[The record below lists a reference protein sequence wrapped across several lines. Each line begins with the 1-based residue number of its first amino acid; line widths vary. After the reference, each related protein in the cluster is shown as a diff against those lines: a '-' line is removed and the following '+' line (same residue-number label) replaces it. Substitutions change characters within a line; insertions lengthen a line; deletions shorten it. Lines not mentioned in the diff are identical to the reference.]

1 MVRLARS
8 RSNIFPPEEQ
18 LTLNDLSKGGL
29 FGYDSDIRAQYGAV
43 CGIDEA
49 GRGPLAGD
57 VYAAAVIFDE
67 GTVIEGIND
76 SKKLTEK
83 KRELLFDEICEKAK
97 AYCIATASIAEIEEI
112 NILNA
117 AMLAMKRAYEGLGM
131 KSDMILVDGNKLPP
145 IDGNVRT
152 VVKGDATS
160 ASIAAASILAKV
172 ARDRYMDELAA
183 QYPEY
188 GFEKHKGYGTKAHY
202 EAVDRYGLCP
212 VHRPSFFK
220 KYYAQKNG

>member
-1 MVRLARS
+1 M
-8 RSNIFPPEEQ
+8 
-18 LTLNDLSKGGL
+18 NDLSKGGL